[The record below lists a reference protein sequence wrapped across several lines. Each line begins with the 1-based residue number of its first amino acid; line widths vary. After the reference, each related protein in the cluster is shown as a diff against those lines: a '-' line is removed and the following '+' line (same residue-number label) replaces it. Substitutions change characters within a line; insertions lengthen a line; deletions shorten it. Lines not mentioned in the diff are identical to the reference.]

1 MAESRGRKT
10 LYPAPVTNHATSRG
24 VGGGGPP
31 GPRVRFPG
39 GLPRNRHGAYGAFA
53 VRMQSRRDA
62 DSPDGAPARDR
73 RPVLPVGASQRD
85 RPAPRGE
92 TAQRQ
97 PRTSAG
103 TAWNA
108 DLWAVLPVGPGTRWP
123 PASARRIGKWR
134 CGSPPG
140 TYPTG
145 RTSQM
150 SAFPSCKSLRR
161 VAWALRRAPSPNC
174 TFVTGRVCGPTRS
187 WTFRCPPGSDA
198 GHRPPP
204 GELAGAPWRKR
215 VGIEPTIP
223 GTNPESTDLKSA
235 EAARPHALPVR
246 CSGLPRTAG
255 RDPGGA
261 DGDRTRDL
269 VNAIHARSQLRHSPS
284 PGHPERTECIALGSA
299 SRPLEW
305 EPRCG
310 RQDEAA
316 CPFRMI
322 LGRVATLNVTM

>member
-31 GPRVRFPG
+31 GQMVRFPG

-53 VRMQSRRDA
+53 VKIQSRRDA

-73 RPVLPVGASQRD
+73 RPVLPVGASQRH
-85 RPAPRGE
+85 RPAQRGE

-103 TAWNA
+103 TAWTPTSGQFSRWGPA
-108 DLWAVLPVGPGTRWP
+108 RAGLRPAHGASVSGGVVPLPARTP
-123 PASARRIGKWR
+123 PAEPAKCRRSR
-134 CGSPPG
+134 
-140 TYPTG
+140 
-145 RTSQM
+145 
-150 SAFPSCKSLRR
+150 ACKSLRR

-198 GHRPPP
+198 GQRPPP

-284 PGHPERTECIALGSA
+284 PGHPERMECIALGSA

-310 RQDEAA
+310 RQEEAA

>member
-1 MAESRGRKT
+1 MA
-10 LYPAPVTNHATSRG
+10 
-24 VGGGGPP
+24 
-31 GPRVRFPG
+31 
-39 GLPRNRHGAYGAFA
+39 
-53 VRMQSRRDA
+53 
-62 DSPDGAPARDR
+62 R
-73 RPVLPVGASQRD
+73 RPGTAGQFSRWGLHSGT
-85 RPAPRGE
+85 APRGGARRRNANRE
-92 TAQRQ
+92 QARGRLGTPTSGQFSRWGPARAGLR
-97 PRTSAG
+97 PAHGASVSGGVVPLPART
-103 TAWNA
+103 
-108 DLWAVLPVGPGTRWP
+108 P
-123 PASARRIGKWR
+123 PAEPAKCRRSR
-134 CGSPPG
+134 
-140 TYPTG
+140 
-145 RTSQM
+145 
-150 SAFPSCKSLRR
+150 ACKSLRR

-198 GHRPPP
+198 GQRPPP

-310 RQDEAA
+310 RQEEAA